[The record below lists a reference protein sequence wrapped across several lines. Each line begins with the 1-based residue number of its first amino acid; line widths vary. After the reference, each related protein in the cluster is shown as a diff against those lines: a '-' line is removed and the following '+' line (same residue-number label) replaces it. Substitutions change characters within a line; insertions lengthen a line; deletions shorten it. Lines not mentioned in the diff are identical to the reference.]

1 MKRVLALVAAV
12 AMVVGA
18 FVVRSKVIDDS
29 KSGSSRRSGT
39 PSSGTRLTIACA
51 PELTDVCDAVQGGDI
66 RVLSKPLDV
75 HDAAAAAPNI
85 DAWLTYGPAP
95 AIVNADAADQQKVY
109 EAGTVVASARLA
121 VVAPDDRVAAL
132 NKYCRAAK
140 LTWSCLVRA
149 AGLSWSAVAPND
161 ARLQG
166 TVKVG
171 VGNPSSAL
179 GSILTGPLALAT
191 ANQSD
196 PGIDDIDSKAV
207 ERVVSSVDQAPPDD
221 ELTDLTIQ
229 GPAAFSAVVAPE
241 GSARRAAASTRGQ
254 GLGLVV
260 IYPEPVATT
269 VVVLAAPSGRQV
281 PQAVTDAFNGP
292 GARRALLSA
301 GWTPTSR
308 GTTTGLPAPDVLSAL
323 RQVIAS

>member
-12 AMVVGA
+12 AMVAGA
-18 FVVRSKVIDDS
+18 FVVRSKLIDSTD
-29 KSGSSRRSGT
+29 GSRQRR
-39 PSSGTRLTIACA
+39 GTRATGTSLTVACA
-51 PELTDVCDAVQGGDI
+51 PELTEVCDAARGSDI
-66 RVLSKPLDV
+66 RVLPNSLDV
-75 HDAAAAAPNI
+75 DDAADSAPSI

-95 AIVNADAADQQKVY
+95 AIVNADAADQQKVF

-132 NKYCRAAK
+132 VKHCRAAK
-140 LTWSCLVRA
+140 LTWSCLVRS
-149 AGLSWSAVAPND
+149 AGLSWSAVAPDNP
-161 ARLQG
+161 RLQG

-171 VGNPSSAL
+171 VGDPASAL
-179 GSILTGPLALAT
+179 GAILSGPLALAT
-191 ANQSD
+191 ATQRD
-196 PGIDDIDSKAV
+196 PGIDDIDAKSVA
-207 ERVVSSVDQAPPDD
+207 RVVASVDQKPSGD

-269 VVVLAAPSGRQV
+269 VVVLTAPSGHKV
-281 PQAVTDAFNGP
+281 PQAVLNAFDQP
-292 GARRALLSA
+292 AARSALASA
-301 GWTPTSR
+301 GWASATR
-308 GTTTGLPAPDVLSAL
+308 GTTSGLPAPDVLSAL
-323 RQVIAS
+323 RTEIAP